1 MSPIRVLVAEDHPLY
16 RKGLVESI
24 DADPQLDLVAEVD
37 DGAAALDQIGNLT
50 PDVAVLDMRLP
61 GLDGIDVLRAVK
73 ERELETKVLLLSAHL
88 EGDLIYD
95 SFEAGAAG
103 YLSKEALGD
112 EVCEAVLGVAAGER
126 AISPSL
132 QTKLVDE
139 IARRKDEKS
148 QLSFREREILELMA
162 EGLSN
167 TEIGARLS
175 VSESTVKSYA
185 GRMFEKL
192 DVSSR
197 GAAIAEGMR
206 RGILS

>member
-1 MSPIRVLVAEDHPLY
+1 MSPVRVLVAEDHPLY

-24 DADPQLDLVAEVD
+24 EADEKLELIGEVE
-37 DGAAALDQIGNLT
+37 DGDAALEAIGKLT

-61 GLDGIDVLRAVK
+61 GMDGIDVLRAVK
-73 ERELETKVLLLSAHL
+73 EHELETKVLLLSAHL

-112 EVCEAVLGVAAGER
+112 EVCAAVLGVAAGER

-167 TEIGARLS
+167 TEIGLRLN